1 MKIIAITALVAV
13 FVGFAAAQNDWT
25 IIPGKRLGPI
35 VATTS
40 RADLERLFGK
50 SNVEDKPV
58 DTGEGP
64 EPATVVFG
72 RDPSAALAL
81 LWRDNLI
88 DRVLVCYESQFGPCK
103 WHTGSGISLG
113 TTLARLEALN
123 GHAFVAEPWGSD
135 VGGNITSWEG
145 GKLARELG
153 DGGDFQLLLTLY
165 YKASTSGPT
174 SRQREALT
182 EIDRQRRAFSS
193 DPAMRTL
200 SPLVNRMVV
209 FFPGQRSN

>member
-1 MKIIAITALVAV
+1 MKIIAITALAV
-13 FVGFAAAQNDWT
+13 VLVGFAAAQNDWT
-25 IIPGKRLGPI
+25 IVPGKRLGPI
-35 VATTS
+35 VAATS

-72 RDPSAALAL
+72 GDPSAALAL
-81 LWRDNLI
+81 LWRDNRVN
-88 DRVLVCYESQFGPCK
+88 RVLVCYKSQFGPCK

-113 TTLARLEALN
+113 TTVARLETLN

-153 DGGDFQLLLTLY
+153 DSGNFRLLLTLY
-165 YKASTSGPT
+165 YKGLPSGPT

-182 EIDRQRRAFSS
+182 EIDRQRRALST

-200 SPLVNRMVV
+200 SPVVHRMIV
-209 FFPGQRSN
+209 FFPGNN